1 MSVKCEHANLS
12 LMQSDVDVIES
23 NVGILYDKIYTVCT
37 LNLCFQNGCI
47 VT

>member
-23 NVGILYDKIYTVCT
+23 NVGIYMTKYIQYVH
-37 LNLCFQNGCI
+37 
-47 VT
+47 